1 MKMLERILEQKI
13 LPNPNNYNY
22 FVYIWTNLQTVAWY
36 CGYHKGGVWDGYWHS
51 GENKELKKDFSD
63 INCFWKYEIIGWYEK
78 KSDAKAAEGDYIR
91 KTKQRS
97 NNMSYNIHN
106 GVKPVVN
113 LDKAPQLLE
122 RIFNGEFEVKVGKKE
137 ELLDLEG
144 YQVRYYDHP
153 EHVRYISD
161 MIDENG
167 GSIEKTDPLVIATG
181 AEDVLDGT
189 RVRIGGRHTKE
200 AIEKS
205 KHATEYKYL
214 EVDLTGWNK
223 VEINQFGLLL
233 NPEEEVKKVS
243 NMDEDYE
250 KHLLQL
256 YEDTGKEPYSYEA
269 NQMLV
274 GFGLNTRS
282 RNRIAEKVQKQIEQI
297 QYEKKTGKTWKK
309 WSAASN
315 ESADL
320 MRSYKATDEIVV
332 IMMSSAKFSLDRIAI
347 VLSDSNYTKVVVVI
361 HHPNA
366 SQKKK
371 WQKDIQPE
379 KVKIMSEFVES
390 AGYDWEFVEAPT
402 HKSDKN

>member
-1 MKMLERILEQKI
+1 
-13 LPNPNNYNY
+13 
-22 FVYIWTNLQTVAWY
+22 
-36 CGYHKGGVWDGYWHS
+36 
-51 GENKELKKDFSD
+51 
-63 INCFWKYEIIGWYEK
+63 
-78 KSDAKAAEGDYIR
+78 
-91 KTKQRS
+91 
-97 NNMSYNIHN
+97 
-106 GVKPVVN
+106 
-113 LDKAPQLLE
+113 
-122 RIFNGEFEVKVGKKE
+122 
-137 ELLDLEG
+137 
-144 YQVRYYDHP
+144 
-153 EHVRYISD
+153 
-161 MIDENG
+161 
-167 GSIEKTDPLVIATG
+167 
-181 AEDVLDGT
+181 
-189 RVRIGGRHTKE
+189 
-200 AIEKS
+200 
-205 KHATEYKYL
+205 
-214 EVDLTGWNK
+214 
-223 VEINQFGLLL
+223 
-233 NPEEEVKKVS
+233 
-243 NMDEDYE
+243 
-250 KHLLQL
+250 
-256 YEDTGKEPYSYEA
+256 
-269 NQMLV
+269 
-274 GFGLNTRS
+274 LNTRS